1 MTKIIPVIMSGGAG
15 SRLWPLSRNAAPKQL
30 LPLISD
36 QTMVQETV
44 ARFDDELFADP
55 VFICNALHVE
65 AITAQMAEVDR
76 KIDALIVEP
85 VGRNTAPCA
94 VVAACHGAKMD
105 DHLVM
110 LVPADHHVKDK
121 AAFTAAIKKAVKSA
135 KEGYLVTFGIT
146 PDAPETGYGYIAQGK
161 SLASGVFK
169 VDAFKEKPD
178 AATAQTY
185 LDSGNY
191 AWNAGIF
198 LFSPQSFLSEAH
210 THSADIAVA
219 AEAAYAVAS
228 RAGVVVNLP
237 KELFAACPSESI
249 DYAVMEHTKKAAV
262 VPCDIGWNDIGSF
275 ASLKTARAEI
285 DADAAGN
292 NVRGHVMIEAST
304 DCLVESDSLPVSL
317 VGMKD
322 VAVIVKNG
330 EIMVVNLNEAQSVKQ
345 IVEQLKGRGESERL

>member
-65 AITAQMAEVDR
+65 AITAQMAEVGR
-76 KIDALIVEP
+76 VVDALIVEP

-94 VVAACHGAKMD
+94 VVAACHGAQKQ

-146 PDAPETGYGYIAQGK
+146 PDAPETGYGYIAQGEA
-161 SLASGVFK
+161 LASGVFK

-178 AATAQTY
+178 AQTAQTY
-185 LDSGNY
+185 LESGNY

-198 LFSPQSFLSEAH
+198 LFSPQSFLSEAQSH
-210 THSADIAVA
+210 ASDIANT
-219 AEAAYAVAS
+219 AEAAYAASS
-228 RAGVVVNLP
+228 RAGAVVSLP

-262 VPCDIGWNDIGSF
+262 VPCNIGWNDIGSF

-292 NVRGHVMIEAST
+292 SFRGNVMIEASEN
-304 DCLVESDSLPVSL
+304 CLVDTDSLPVSL

-322 VAVIVKNG
+322 VAVIVKDG
-330 EIMVVNLNEAQSVKQ
+330 EILVVKLEEAQSVKQ
-345 IVEQLKGRGESERL
+345 IVGQLKGRGETERL